1 MLTHCSR
8 TRRGG
13 EAGVLISNRGHQ
25 KRLSHSWA
33 LQEKKAIPGQMRKG
47 AGAISG
53 SGRNINKAQRCE
65 TACYVWGTIN
75 SYIQGSNTVRF
86 TFLQESLAAVLLK
99 V

>member
-1 MLTHCSR
+1 VLTHCSR
-8 TRRGG
+8 NRQGRG
-13 EAGVLISNRGHQ
+13 VLLISNGGRQ

-33 LQEKKAIPGQMRKG
+33 LQEKKAFPGQMRKG

-53 SGRNINKAQRCE
+53 SGSNINKAQRCE

-75 SYIQGSNTVRF
+75 SFIQGSKTVRF
-86 TFLQESLAAVLLK
+86 TFLQEPLAALFLK